1 MPTKIEHQFLSN
13 NEGLK
18 QEISAI
24 ITSLADGENIEE
36 NKEKLSIFEKELDI
50 YYTIEQAIEYN
61 FYSNCLT
68 GNSSCDNWED
78 VDMVCNLSYQDVC
91 WDEQIEYMGDIEVC
105 SNTVFINSMEL
116 KEPSADAS
124 KELQLQFRLEHQAR
138 CEKERAKNIEDV
150 VSQLGKLGFSLEK
163 IEKVLGELK
172 LTGSNLK

>member
-1 MPTKIEHQFLSN
+1 
-13 NEGLK
+13 
-18 QEISAI
+18 
-24 ITSLADGENIEE
+24 
-36 NKEKLSIFEKELDI
+36 
-50 YYTIEQAIEYN
+50 
-61 FYSNCLT
+61 
-68 GNSSCDNWED
+68 
-78 VDMVCNLSYQDVC
+78 
-91 WDEQIEYMGDIEVC
+91 
-105 SNTVFINSMEL
+105 MEL